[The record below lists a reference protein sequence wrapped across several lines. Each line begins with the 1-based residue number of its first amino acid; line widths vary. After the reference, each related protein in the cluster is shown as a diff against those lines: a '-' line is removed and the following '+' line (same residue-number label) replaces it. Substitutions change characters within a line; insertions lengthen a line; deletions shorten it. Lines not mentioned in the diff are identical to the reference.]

1 MAEREEVA
9 RASEASWS
17 ENEDEGRG
25 EREALPEVDVVG
37 AIVVFAVKGVGGS
50 DSDYTR
56 LCDFDRV

>member
-1 MAEREEVA
+1 MA